1 MDYILFCKNF
11 FAATRIP
18 VSLLENGDA
27 VYSALGE
34 MLSMVPQTRYELFPL
49 EKNPVFCRFSPDI
62 EYGRVHIENTDY
74 DIIAGPAFSVPV
86 TDRLVRQYMRELM
99 VSPDYREQLTE
110 CLSSL
115 PRTSHLQFAS
125 LLSFLYQCL
134 NHREA
139 VMDDFYAEQ
148 EQQND
153 RSQNQRQV
161 AHIMDDMEHENLHNS
176 YHFELELYEYIKNG
190 NTERLKDF
198 LHTNTLLLK
207 EGKMAHSPVRHA
219 KNTFI
224 TTAAKAGFL
233 GAIPGGVDIENAYQL
248 MDFYIR
254 ECEQLQNIDEI
265 STLQYM
271 MLLDFCRKS
280 GETQIPDGISAEVYQ
295 CVSYIRNHVNE
306 PVTVDDVAKHVHRS
320 GSYMM
325 RRFKEELGIR
335 IGAFITRCKLEEA
348 KSLLTYSDKTLA
360 EISSYLCFSNQ
371 SYFQN
376 IFKKQ
381 YGITPMQYRKKTRK
395 I

>member
-1 MDYILFCKNF
+1 
-11 FAATRIP
+11 
-18 VSLLENGDA
+18 
-27 VYSALGE
+27 
-34 MLSMVPQTRYELFPL
+34 
-49 EKNPVFCRFSPDI
+49 
-62 EYGRVHIENTDY
+62 
-74 DIIAGPAFSVPV
+74 
-86 TDRLVRQYMRELM
+86 
-99 VSPDYREQLTE
+99 
-110 CLSSL
+110 
-115 PRTSHLQFAS
+115 
-125 LLSFLYQCL
+125 
-134 NHREA
+134 
-139 VMDDFYAEQ
+139 
-148 EQQND
+148 
-153 RSQNQRQV
+153 
-161 AHIMDDMEHENLHNS
+161 
-176 YHFELELYEYIKNG
+176 
-190 NTERLKDF
+190 
-198 LHTNTLLLK
+198 
-207 EGKMAHSPVRHA
+207 MAHSPVRHA